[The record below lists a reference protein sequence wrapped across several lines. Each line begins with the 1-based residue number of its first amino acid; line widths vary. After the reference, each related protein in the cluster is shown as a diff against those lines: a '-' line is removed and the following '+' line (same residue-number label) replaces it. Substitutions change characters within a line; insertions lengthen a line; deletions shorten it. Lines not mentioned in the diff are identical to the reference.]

1 MDKRYNGIIIFGEMG
16 SGKDELAD
24 KLMILSTKVVKYNLS
39 ALIRIIKPY
48 ASVSPE
54 WIGNERT
61 LYQIYADKL
70 REIDINILNKYTVG
84 VIYEKIKKAFKVNL
98 SEVDKDN
105 FEKELQDNLKRIR
118 ELEIPVIVGGRTVAD
133 YEFWTAKGFL
143 AVGLKVDKD
152 IRFQRLVLRDGLETA
167 KNSNSNHNTEKGVL
181 YIVENLCH
189 CIIDNNGT
197 KEELKAKA
205 KELLDNF

>member
-24 KLMILSTKVVKYNLS
+24 KLMILSPKVVKYNLS

-61 LYQIYADKL
+61 LYQVYADKL

-84 VIYEKIKKAFKVNL
+84 LIYEKIKKDFQLDLPKG
-98 SEVDKDN
+98 DKEN
-105 FEKELQDNLKRIR
+105 FEKGLKENLKLIR
-118 ELEIPVIVGGRTVAD
+118 DIEIPVIVGGRTIAD
-133 YEFWTAKGFL
+133 YEFWSDKGFL
-143 AVGLKVDKD
+143 AVGLEVDKD

-167 KNSNSNHNTEKGVL
+167 KNSNSNHNTEKDVA
-181 YIVENLCH
+181 YIVHNLCH
-189 CIIDNNGT
+189 LVIDNNGT
-197 KEELKAKA
+197 KEDLKEKA
-205 KELLDNF
+205 KELLERF